1 MRNIL
6 SEFLKKLINA
16 KIPSLHPTLLVAR
29 TGINVS
35 TVQVPSSSEIPKPV
49 NGINNV
55 PVTVKNIPEN
65 VPQNVP
71 NVLPFILPKN
81 VLLDSLAL
89 NNAQDNAERYHKL
102 LYFIYFSFLNFFVP
116 LVFKPFLSFFIFLN
130 FLLGFYRC
138 PIALPLFFLY
148 IFFISLFLSLP
159 QSLSLLFTVFVN

>member
-102 LYFIYFSFLNFFVP
+102 LYFIYFSFLNF
-116 LVFKPFLSFFIFLN
+116 LSL
-130 FLLGFYRC
+130 
-138 PIALPLFFLY
+138 
-148 IFFISLFLSLP
+148 LFLSL
-159 QSLSLLFTVFVN
+159 SYLFLSF